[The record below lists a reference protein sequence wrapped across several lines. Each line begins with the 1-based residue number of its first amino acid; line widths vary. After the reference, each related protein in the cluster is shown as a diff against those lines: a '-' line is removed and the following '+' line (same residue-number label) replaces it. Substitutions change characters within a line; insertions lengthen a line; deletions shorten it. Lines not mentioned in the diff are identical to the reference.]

1 MESTTAGGVMK
12 ALGVVLLAAAVLVS
26 APADGAVQADLSG
39 VWDLTVMTDQG
50 EQMLTVRVS
59 QSGQNLIAT
68 GDAGEFGTIDMKG
81 TVDGDSVRLVWELD
95 LQGTPLEI
103 VFLGTLADGSIAGT
117 ADFGGMGQGDWRAE
131 RADD

>member
-1 MESTTAGGVMK
+1 MK

-26 APADGAVQADLSG
+26 APADGAAQADLSG

-50 EQMLTVRVS
+50 EQMLTVQIS
-59 QSGQNLIAT
+59 QSGQDLIAT

-81 TVDGDSVRLVWELD
+81 TVDGDSVRLAWELD
-95 LQGTPLEI
+95 LQGTPLAI

-117 ADFGGMGQGDWRAE
+117 ADFGGMSQGNWRAE